1 MLILL
6 HLWAPEG
13 ARFEKVREIDYESS
27 SANLLKY
34 DRSSLSLDDST
45 FSTEPLDT
53 GMLSLAGGRS
63 ISATDS
69 VLLCPVRVLF
79 SFSLSSS

>member
-1 MLILL
+1 MGDIRYVGGPK
-6 HLWAPEG
+6 ATPI
-13 ARFEKVREIDYESS
+13 EKVREIDYESS